1 MGLNWRDPEF
11 CSVLVKCC
19 VAALNES
26 EVGGSPWVWPF
37 KDGLVFS
44 RLSWSKPMRTW
55 DGHHTGHFHKNKAL
69 IVRPYKENEEK
80 HQANLFSLLS
90 SSNHLVLNIV
100 QFPLL
105 LKSNLYG
112 FLFLQPWKIVW
123 RILNV
128 AIISAPIIQWS
139 QVLFCGFSLDL
150 SACKDGSQ
158 HVLVYSVVAGMDNLR
173 MKHMPE

>member
-1 MGLNWRDPEF
+1 MSLKLVGPHGFDLSRMALYSPGCHGPSRWGLEMVTTQAI
-11 CSVLVKCC
+11 SMKI
-19 VAALNES
+19 
-26 EVGGSPWVWPF
+26 
-37 KDGLVFS
+37 K
-44 RLSWSKPMRTW
+44 LS
-55 DGHHTGHFHKNKAL
+55 F
-69 IVRPYKENEEK
+69 VRPYKENEEK

-123 RILNV
+123 HILNV
-128 AIISAPIIQWS
+128 AIISTPIIQWS
-139 QVLFCGFSLDL
+139 HVLFCGFSMDL